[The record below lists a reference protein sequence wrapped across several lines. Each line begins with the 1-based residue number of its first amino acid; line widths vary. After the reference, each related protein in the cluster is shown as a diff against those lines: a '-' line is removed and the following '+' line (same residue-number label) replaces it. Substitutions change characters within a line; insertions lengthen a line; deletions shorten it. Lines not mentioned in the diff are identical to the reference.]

1 MSAMNEVTTLV
12 PAKTPAPPIKTA
24 KAIPSTQTERTQL
37 PVADENVGS
46 EGFRAIDR
54 VYDSLIAKRTGGL
67 SPEALALAFLD
78 WSMHLA
84 SAPGKQIELVEKA
97 LRKSARFAAYALAA
111 SSRSGA
117 PQCIEPLPGDN
128 RFRAPAWQKQPYNL
142 LAQSFLLTQQ
152 WWHNVTHEVPGVT
165 PRHED
170 MVSFTARQLLDVF
183 SPSNIPFADPEV
195 IEKALNTGG
204 TNFIKGVQNWMED
217 LGRLCLG
224 QPPVGTEKFRVG
236 HDIAVTPGKVVY
248 RNQLIELIQY
258 SPATD
263 KALAE
268 PVLIVPAWI
277 MKYYI
282 LDLSPHNSLVRYLV
296 GKGHTVF
303 CISWHNPTAQD
314 RDLKLHDYRQLGVM
328 RAIDAIGAIVPDR
341 KIHAAGYCLGGTI
354 LSIAA
359 AAMARA
365 SDERLA
371 SVTLF
376 AAQTDFSEPGELAL
390 FINHSQMHFLDS
402 IMWDIGYLSAGQM
415 AGAFALLR
423 SNDLIWSRVV
433 HEYLMGERTPMTD
446 LMAWNADSTRL
457 PHKMHSE
464 YLQHLYL
471 DNDLAAG
478 RFVVDGRPAA
488 LQNLRVP
495 MFVVGTERDHVAP
508 WRSVY
513 KIHYL
518 ADTDITFVLTNG
530 GHNAG
535 IVSEPDHPGRHFR
548 IALKRTIDPCIS
560 PDEWVAAAD
569 SKNGSWWAAWE
580 QWLSSHSAAERVPP
594 PGMGAPKKGYP
605 IIADAP
611 GTYVFQG

>member
-1 MSAMNEVTTLV
+1 MNELTTLV
-12 PAKTPAPPIKTA
+12 PTETPARPIQTP
-24 KAIPSTQTERTQL
+24 KAVVPAEVQSPRLLGE
-37 PVADENVGS
+37 DENLGS
-46 EGFRAIDR
+46 EGFRAINR
-54 VYDSLIAKRTGGL
+54 MYDAVIAKRTGGL

-78 WSMHLA
+78 WSVHLA
-84 SAPGKQIELVEKA
+84 SAPGKQLELLEKV
-97 LRKSARFAAYALAA
+97 LRKSARFLAYATAA
-111 SSRSGA
+111 SGRPDA
-117 PQCIEPLPGDN
+117 PACIEPLAGDN
-128 RFRAPAWQKQPYNL
+128 RFRAPGWQKQPYSF

-152 WWHNVTHEVPGVT
+152 WWHNLTHEVPGVI
-165 PRHED
+165 PRHEE
-170 MVSFTARQLLDVF
+170 MVSFTARQLLDMY
-183 SPSNIPFADPEV
+183 SPSNVPFADPEV

-204 TNFIKGVQNWMED
+204 ANFIKGAQNWLED
-217 LGRLCLG
+217 LSRLSLG

-236 HDIAVTPGKVVY
+236 KEVAVTPGKVVY

-258 SPATD
+258 KPTTE
-263 KALAE
+263 KVIAE

-296 GKGHTVF
+296 SKGHTVF
-303 CISWHNPTAQD
+303 CISWHNPTAED
-314 RDLKLHDYRQLGVM
+314 RDLTLHDYRQLGVM
-328 RAIDAIGAIVPDR
+328 SAIEAIGAIVPDR

-354 LSIAA
+354 LSVAA

-402 IMWDIGYLSAGQM
+402 MMWDIGYLSSGQM

-433 HEYLMGERTPMTD
+433 HEYLMGERAPMSD
-446 LMAWNADSTRL
+446 LMAWNSDSTRL
-457 PHKMHSE
+457 PYKMHSE
-464 YLQHLYL
+464 YLQRLYL

-488 LQNLRVP
+488 LQNIHVP
-495 MFVVGTERDHVAP
+495 IFVVGTERDHVAP

-518 ADTDITFVLTNG
+518 ADADITFVLTNG

-548 IALKRTIDPCIS
+548 IALKRTTDPCVG
-560 PDEWVAAAD
+560 PEEWVAAAD
-569 SKNGSWWAAWE
+569 VKTGSWWAAWDD
-580 QWLSSHSAAERVPP
+580 WLRKNSAAESVSPP
-594 PGMGAPKKGYP
+594 TTGAPKKGYP
-605 IIADAP
+605 PLGDAP
-611 GTYVFQG
+611 GTYVFER